1 MEQNTREADIIINWK
16 KNRKNKADDGK
27 KRNDS
32 STSATSDD
40 RNNEKNCSQWVNL
53 HVNASETDR
62 TIGKKIS

>member
-40 RNNEKNCSQWVNL
+40 RNNEKNGSQWVNL
-53 HVNASETDR
+53 HANASETDR